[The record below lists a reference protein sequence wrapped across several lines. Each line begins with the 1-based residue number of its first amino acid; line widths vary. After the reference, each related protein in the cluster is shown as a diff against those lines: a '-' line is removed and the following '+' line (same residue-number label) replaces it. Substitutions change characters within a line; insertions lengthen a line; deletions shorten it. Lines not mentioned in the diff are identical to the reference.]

1 MSTKRIE
8 RAAINFFPVLKSRV
22 DQALFEDNEKCH
34 TESPQVDIE
43 VIAKKLGINDIQY
56 VSPDVI
62 SIKHPNAHAY
72 IDTEQGVIYVSNADN
87 KAKQR
92 FSIAHEIFHF
102 LFILQNDDGST
113 LKAVA
118 RRGQTWKEQNKGS
131 SEAVGEDI
139 ADYFAANLLIP
150 TERFILWEDK
160 KDEEIAKVFGVE
172 TRCIAIRR
180 EEVERE
186 LRLMA
191 PKDLASDERTGKQ
204 TVLSPDE
211 LDLVLEGPNL
221 HDIRRT

>member
-1 MSTKRIE
+1 MSTKRVE
-8 RAAINFFPVLKSRV
+8 RAAINFFPVLKSSV
-22 DQALFEDNEKCH
+22 AQALSDENKKSY
-34 TESPQVDIE
+34 TENPQVDIE
-43 VIAKKLGINDIQY
+43 AIAKKLGINDIQY

-62 SIKHPNAHAY
+62 SVKHPNAHAY
-72 IDTEQGVIYVSNADN
+72 IDTEQNVIYVSNADN
-87 KAKQR
+87 RAKQR

-102 LFILQNDDGST
+102 LFILRNDDGST

-118 RRGQTWKEQNKGS
+118 RRGETWKKQNKGS
-131 SEAVGEDI
+131 NEAVGEDI

-160 KDEEIAKVFGVE
+160 EDEEIARAFGVE

-191 PKDLASDERTGKQ
+191 PKELASDERRSKQ
-204 TVLSPDE
+204 AALSPDE
-211 LDLVLEGPNL
+211 LDLVLEGPGF